1 MRLSRTV
8 QGALALTVSALGFA
22 LMAFFVRLC
31 DDFGSPISSFQK
43 SFFRNLIALF
53 IALFTFI
60 CAYRRGE
67 IDFSTVR
74 GKPRVQG
81 AILLRSLFG
90 TVGIFGNFYALSRI
104 PIGEAMTLNKTAPFF
119 TVLFSSLFLRERMSF
134 RQILALMTAFVG
146 ATLVMK
152 PGFRGLETFAT
163 VSALLGGLGAGLAY
177 TCVHYLGQKKVSGS
191 IIIFFFSLF
200 SCLAA
205 LPFMLWD
212 YCEMSG
218 AQLLILVGSGC
229 SAAIGQ
235 FGVTA
240 AYRLTEP
247 RKIAIFDYSNIIF
260 TSLLGFVFFD
270 QVPDL
275 LSFCG
280 FAVIIGAA
288 LILMSAR
295 RNMPPCKPGAPN
307 TP

>member
-1 MRLSRTV
+1 
-8 QGALALTVSALGFA
+8 
-22 LMAFFVRLC
+22 
-31 DDFGSPISSFQK
+31 
-43 SFFRNLIALF
+43 
-53 IALFTFI
+53 
-60 CAYRRGE
+60 
-67 IDFSTVR
+67 
-74 GKPRVQG
+74 
-81 AILLRSLFG
+81 
-90 TVGIFGNFYALSRI
+90 
-104 PIGEAMTLNKTAPFF
+104 
-119 TVLFSSLFLRERMSF
+119 
-134 RQILALMTAFVG
+134 
-146 ATLVMK
+146 
-152 PGFRGLETFAT
+152 
-163 VSALLGGLGAGLAY
+163 
-177 TCVHYLGQKKVSGS
+177 
-191 IIIFFFSLF
+191 
-200 SCLAA
+200 
-205 LPFMLWD
+205 MLWD